1 MAKWLWYFLFFELH
15 FTADA
20 NCERDTR
27 DCFAFDSLCIYR
39 HELRARCVCVILA
52 KFQLIGR
59 LTGTG
64 EWNSLK
70 VCLIACYCELVSL
83 ARQRERALCIKLF
96 LACATLFDL
105 GRLSRT
111 NVERCQYFYLSFL
124 LSVYRAL
131 RSLPLNY
138 KCARCLI
145 AEAEQAGSAEPAR
158 LVADRLTLCPPLCP
172 CSLSLSLSCTLS
184 GGSVSILAINKQN
197 KK

>member
-1 MAKWLWYFLFFELH
+1 MAKWLWYFLFFFELH

-27 DCFAFDSLCIYR
+27 NCFAFDSLCIYR

-111 NVERCQYFYLSFL
+111 SVERCQYFYLSFF
-124 LSVYRAL
+124 LSFYRAL

-145 AEAEQAGSAEPAR
+145 AEAEAEQAAQAAR
-158 LVADRLTLCPPLCP
+158 SRHDCRRSTDSLP
-172 CSLSLSLSCTLS
+172 LSLSLLS
-184 GGSVSILAINKQN
+184 LVRSLAAAFLF
-197 KK
+197 